1 MTFRSNSSASQRK
14 LRTTHRFDDQAK
26 ALMSEA
32 KLKASLLFRG
42 ALTVTLGTLVGY
54 YWPDLNLPGAV
65 VSICACLAI
74 KQLTSFSWAGVVLTF
89 ILTAGTM
96 NTGGHLPTYLIGR
109 SILTG
114 LVTAAIIGFESNQPS
129 P

>member
-1 MTFRSNSSASQRK
+1 
-14 LRTTHRFDDQAK
+14 
-26 ALMSEA
+26 MSESI
-32 KLKASLLFRG
+32 LKAKLLFRS
-42 ALTVTLGTLVGY
+42 ALAVTLGTLVGY
-54 YWPDLNLPGAV
+54 YWPDLNMQGAV

-74 KQLTSFSWAGVVLTF
+74 KQLTSFNWAGVVLTF
-89 ILTAGTM
+89 IFTAGTM

-114 LVTAAIIGFESNQPS
+114 LVAVAIVGFEANKSS